1 MRILSVNCWTV
12 EPSNFHHCIAGNGN
26 PDALQTRVAERVNST
41 MTSIGPLNITGGTEA
56 MGRENNDTDKETLI
70 NVTTTIVIHV

>member
-1 MRILSVNCWTV
+1 
-12 EPSNFHHCIAGNGN
+12 
-26 PDALQTRVAERVNST
+26 